1 MADEKKQQKG
11 TVAIAGA
18 PRGLGSKNPK
28 QGQTMTGAQALIASL
43 EAEGVEVIFGYPG
56 GQTIKMYDALYDS
69 TQLRHVLARHE
80 QGVLVV
86 VEELDQT
93 ERGEGGYGHTGVK

>member
-56 GQTIKMYDALYDS
+56 G
-69 TQLRHVLARHE
+69 
-80 QGVLVV
+80 
-86 VEELDQT
+86 
-93 ERGEGGYGHTGVK
+93 